1 MRLFRSRQPLRVRS
15 LLSSP
20 ITALLLLTGL
30 GANAAELPVA
40 EPEASA
46 AICNTGATGY
56 FRVPGTDLCL
66 RIGGDVYADYS
77 VGVGREISFTTGYE
91 DGPPTAEYRTE
102 GIRDIFNG
110 PSSYGTVR
118 LRTRSETDHGSLFT
132 ALSLRGTDSDT
143 FELKEAYIE
152 WAGLTAGF
160 RYSLF
165 DFGTG
170 YNE

>member
-1 MRLFRSRQPLRVRS
+1 MRPLRSRQTLRVRS

-20 ITALLLLTGL
+20 VTALLLLTGM

-40 EPEASA
+40 EPEENAR
-46 AICNTGATGY
+46 ICNEGATGY
-56 FRVPGTDLCL
+56 FRVPWTYLCL

-91 DGPPTAEYRTE
+91 DGAPKAEYRTE

-118 LRTRSETDHGSLFT
+118 LRARSETDHGS
-132 ALSLRGTDSDT
+132 
-143 FELKEAYIE
+143 
-152 WAGLTAGF
+152 
-160 RYSLF
+160 
-165 DFGTG
+165 
-170 YNE
+170 